1 MSFSV
6 LLGKMLIFV
15 VLIVIGYLSAHTGF
29 VSKSFV
35 NDASKLMLNF
45 FLVAT
50 IINSV
55 FSSGM
60 ESSFGEIAK
69 IIGVMWLMLAI
80 SYIIAFV
87 SMKLTKLPENRKPVF
102 EMLVSNG
109 NSLFI
114 ALPVAQQV
122 YGSLSVFYIS
132 MASLP
137 IYIMLYGYCVYKL
150 AKGKFGAKFELKKLF
165 TPPLIASFVSLVI
178 FLAGIP
184 VPEVIKNVIGTMA
197 NATMPLS
204 MLVVGA
210 SLGGISFAETFKDKD
225 VYLAGIMRLVVVPI
239 IVYLLLK
246 LIPMDPMLMKSAVLI
261 SASSCAIMSTAL
273 SVRYGRD
280 YVFASKAILFTTT
293 GCMLTIPVWIYFM
306 G

>member
-15 VLIVIGYLSAHTGF
+15 VLMVIGYLCAHTGYLSNAF
-29 VSKSFV
+29 VA
-35 NDASKLMLNF
+35 DASKLTLNF

-69 IIGVMWLMLAI
+69 VIGVMCLMLAI
-80 SYIIAFV
+80 SYIIAFT
-87 SMKLTKLPENRKPVF
+87 SMKLTKLPENRKPVY

-150 AKGKFGAKFELKKLF
+150 AKGQGGAKFELKRIF
-165 TPPLIASFVSLVI
+165 TPPLIASFVSLAI
-178 FLAGIP
+178 FIAGIP
-184 VPEVIKNVIGTMA
+184 VPEIIKNVIGTMA

-225 VYLAGIMRLVVVPI
+225 VYLTGLMRLVVVPTV
-239 IVYLLLK
+239 VYLILK
-246 LIPMDPMLMKSAVLI
+246 LIPMDSLLLKSAVLI
-261 SASSCAIMSTAL
+261 SASSCAIMSTAM
-273 SVRYGRD
+273 SVQYGRD
-280 YVFASKAILFTTT
+280 YVFASKTILFTTT
-293 GCMLTIPVWIYFM
+293 LCMLTIPVWVYFM